1 MSSHTMSSSERLRV
15 LHMVPGLGVGGA
27 EQMAGHL
34 MVGLCGSHDVSVV
47 SLYPPWNSSIE
58 QKLMRHHIPIWY
70 LGKRPGFDPRLYVA
84 IDRVLKQV
92 RPHVVHTH
100 LAVLRYAL
108 PALLRRRVPVVVHT
122 LHNLAEHETDAFG
135 RAVQW
140 FAFRRAVR
148 PVA

>member
-1 MSSHTMSSSERLRV
+1 MSSSERLRV

-84 IDRVLKQV
+84 IDRVLK
-92 RPHVVHTH
+92 
-100 LAVLRYAL
+100 
-108 PALLRRRVPVVVHT
+108 
-122 LHNLAEHETDAFG
+122 
-135 RAVQW
+135 
-140 FAFRRAVR
+140 
-148 PVA
+148 